1 MSGYSHRSLG
11 DKLGIKSG
19 MKVLIEQPPDSYDQ
33 QLGPIPDDVQFVNE
47 IEDGAFDFIQSFE
60 RSQEELAGHFDE
72 LVAAMKKD
80 GMLWV
85 SWPKLSSAFAGN
97 LNESFIRELAIS
109 RGLVDVKVCAVD
121 EDWSGLKL
129 VWRRENR

>member
-1 MSGYSHRSLG
+1 MSGYSHRSLV

-19 MKVLIEQPPDSYDQ
+19 MKVLIEQPPDDYDQ
-33 QLGPIPDDVQFVNE
+33 KLGQIPDDVQFVNE
-47 IEDGAFDFIQSFE
+47 IEDGSFNFIQSFE

-72 LVAAMKKD
+72 LVTAMKKD

-85 SWPKLSSAFAGN
+85 SWPKQSSVLAGN
-97 LNESFIRELAIS
+97 LNENFIRELATS

-121 EDWSGLKL
+121 EDWSGLKI
-129 VWRRENR
+129 VGR

>member
-1 MSGYSHRSLG
+1 MSGYSHRSLV

-19 MKVLIEQPPDSYDQ
+19 MKVLIEQPPDDNDQ
-33 QLGPIPDDVQFVNE
+33 KLGQIPDDVQFVNE
-47 IEDGAFDFIQSFE
+47 IEDGSFNFIQSFE

-72 LVAAMKKD
+72 LGTAMKKD

-85 SWPKLSSAFAGN
+85 SWPKQSSVLAGN
-97 LNESFIRELAIS
+97 LNENFIRELATS

-121 EDWSGLKL
+121 EDWSGLKI
-129 VWRRENR
+129 VGR